1 MVALNKEK
9 MMTNVKELEKK
20 FDTEREEA
28 IAKADKLYNLLDA
41 IEEAMSAVGSING
54 HIEVFKIDTDKLD
67 SSAAKNLEKFYKK
80 ISKELEDHIEEYSW
94 INFF

>member
-1 MVALNKEK
+1 MHIKLLTKYYFINTLDTNNFKKQDKE
-9 MMTNVKELEKK
+9 TIVIYRNYSSL
-20 FDTEREEA
+20 
-28 IAKADKLYNLLDA
+28 
-41 IEEAMSAVGSING
+41 
-54 HIEVFKIDTDKLD
+54 KIDTDKLD

>member
-1 MVALNKEK
+1 
-9 MMTNVKELEKK
+9 
-20 FDTEREEA
+20 
-28 IAKADKLYNLLDA
+28 
-41 IEEAMSAVGSING
+41 MSAVGSING

-67 SSAAKNLEKFYKK
+67 SSAAKNLEKFYDK

>member
-1 MVALNKEK
+1 
-9 MMTNVKELEKK
+9 MTNIKELEKK

-28 IAKADKLYNLLDA
+28 IAKTDKLLNLLNA

-67 SSAAKNLEKFYKK
+67 SSAAKNLEKFHKR
-80 ISKELEDHIEEYSW
+80 IGKELEDHIEEYSW